1 MKCGELRRLTVVL
14 LLSAATMVLAAPP
27 AMAHAELIESD
38 PAQGA
43 TLATVPTQVRLTF
56 NEPVSPAPNLLEII
70 GPGNATWT
78 VGTPA
83 VAGAVITI
91 PVTPTGP
98 AGPVTL
104 AYRVVSSD
112 GDPVTGSF
120 RFTLAAT
127 PVTTTTVPPTTTT
140 TTTTTVTPEPTTTTA
155 APTGNTAEPADDDG
169 GGVPAWVWIVGA
181 AVVVAVGAGIAVSA
195 SRRRTNSTR

>member
-38 PAQGA
+38 PAHGA

-56 NEPVSPAPNLLEII
+56 NEPVSPAPNPLEII
-70 GPGNATWT
+70 GPGDATWT
-78 VGTPA
+78 IGTPA

-112 GDPVTGSF
+112 GDPVTGSV
-120 RFTLAAT
+120 RFTLAAA
-127 PVTTTTVPPTTTT
+127 PVTTTVPPTTTT
-140 TTTTTVTPEPTTTTA
+140 TTNTPEPTTTTA

-195 SRRRTNSTR
+195 SRRRATR